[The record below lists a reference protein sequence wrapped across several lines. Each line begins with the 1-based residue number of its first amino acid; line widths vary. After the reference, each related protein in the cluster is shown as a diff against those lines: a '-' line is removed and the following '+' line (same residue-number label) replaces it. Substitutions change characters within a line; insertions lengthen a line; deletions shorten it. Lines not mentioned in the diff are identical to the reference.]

1 MLSTALP
8 ASAEDTFA
16 GEFDELEAASQEIH
30 DLCFAMISHLR
41 KVDPDETEALFEK
54 RCARRFRET
63 IHENKRRLLH
73 GHGSR
78 GLRRMNC
85 YRTRREYEEA
95 TQLFFQFGEKLLLL
109 LTKPVMDRIVESAGR
124 SCRVHR
130 SDGVHKYR
138 MPLER
143 ASWRGFP
150 YRWFKHAPFE
160 VQQLRADMPEVAV
173 KNTRTMRDISTLRSL
188 FTLMEPQH
196 PFRSTLE
203 SRLFEI
209 TREYDAVQKPLK
221 RGDFPSLL
229 HSHRERFVYKK
240 WRCSVVLFLS
250 LSVSTYIFVCTS
262 YLCGYLYGSILLF
275 FIFCFFFSGCV
286 YIIVILLLLLLY
298 YYYCYAFV
306 VCALLCKCG
315 DVVCTT
321 C

>member
-1 MLSTALP
+1 MRALRLCGSRSFTFVVVAAQLTVVRASFRRFSRHEIVEAGERADDTAGDDAMLSTALP

-221 RGDFPSLL
+221 RGDFPSLPAQ
-229 HSHRERFVYKK
+229 S
-240 WRCSVVLFLS
+240 S
-250 LSVSTYIFVCTS
+250 
-262 YLCGYLYGSILLF
+262 
-275 FIFCFFFSGCV
+275 
-286 YIIVILLLLLLY
+286 
-298 YYYCYAFV
+298 
-306 VCALLCKCG
+306 
-315 DVVCTT
+315 
-321 C
+321 